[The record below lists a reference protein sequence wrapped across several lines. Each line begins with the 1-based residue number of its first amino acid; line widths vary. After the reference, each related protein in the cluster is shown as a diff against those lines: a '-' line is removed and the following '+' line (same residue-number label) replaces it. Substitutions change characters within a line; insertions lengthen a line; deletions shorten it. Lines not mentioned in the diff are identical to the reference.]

1 MPRYNIVPNA
11 VPRVDREGGVS
22 PCAACPIREIA
33 VCGALQSDELGA
45 LAEILD
51 GIAVE
56 AGSAIF
62 YEGDPAR
69 HVFNVTTGA
78 VRLSRLLP
86 DGRRQITGFL
96 FPGDFLGLAYDETYT
111 YTAEPIERSA
121 LCRFPRASFET
132 LLDGH
137 PRMERRL
144 LGLASNELATAQDQ
158 MVLLGRKTAREKL
171 ASFLITLSRRAE
183 RRGQGANPVHVP
195 MTRTDIAD
203 YLGLTIETVSRTF
216 TALRK
221 AGLIEQLPDHAVR
234 LTDSEDLLAIA
245 GD

>member
-1 MPRYNIVPNA
+1 MPRYNIVPGA
-11 VPRVDREGGVS
+11 VPRAGVQTDS

-33 VCGALQSDELGA
+33 VCGALESTELGA
-45 LAEILD
+45 LTAILD
-51 GIAVE
+51 GVVVE
-56 AGSAIF
+56 SGTVVF
-62 YEGDPAR
+62 YEGDPAE
-69 HVFNVTTGA
+69 HVFNVTSGS
-78 VRLSRLLP
+78 VRLSKLLP

-96 FPGDFLGLAYDETYT
+96 FPGDFLGLAFNETYS
-111 YTAEPIERSA
+111 YSAEAIQPAE
-121 LCRFPRASFET
+121 LCRFPRTGFEKM
-132 LLDGH
+132 LDGH

-171 ASFLITLSRRAE
+171 ASFLIMLSRRAE
-183 RRGQGANPVHVP
+183 RRGQGANPVNVP

-216 TALRK
+216 TDLRK
-221 AGLIEQLPDHAVR
+221 SGLIEQLPDHDVR
-234 LTDSEDLLAIA
+234 LTGPDDLLEIA

>member
-1 MPRYNIVPNA
+1 
-11 VPRVDREGGVS
+11 
-22 PCAACPIREIA
+22 
-33 VCGALQSDELGA
+33 
-45 LAEILD
+45 
-51 GIAVE
+51 
-56 AGSAIF
+56 
-62 YEGDPAR
+62 
-69 HVFNVTTGA
+69 
-78 VRLSRLLP
+78 
-86 DGRRQITGFL
+86 
-96 FPGDFLGLAYDETYT
+96 
-111 YTAEPIERSA
+111 
-121 LCRFPRASFET
+121 
-132 LLDGH
+132 
-137 PRMERRL
+137 
-144 LGLASNELATAQDQ
+144 